1 MLINSW
7 LTLVKN
13 SLQKSHSLRAAS
25 SSRKRPRSVVSTQ
38 PAAEML
44 ETRALLS
51 AGSLDASFGNGGIV
65 TTNFIEVTNLPGW
78 SDSASSVALQA
89 DGRIV
94 VAGTTQPNGGPLGA
108 ISRYNADG
116 SLDTTFSGDG
126 KVSDA
131 RFNSIQD
138 VAVQAD
144 GRIVVVGRAY
154 PVNGN
159 LGNFAIGRF
168 DADGSPDTTFGTN
181 GLVITNPGAYD
192 TPYAVAVLG
201 DGKIL
206 VTGQSGQ
213 PGPEQPNGFTT
224 QKFNSDGTI
233 DSSFGNNG
241 LVRTFY
247 TAAEVPSNYG
257 GVGNVAARDVVV
269 QSDGKILVAGQTLE
283 LNNKF
288 AVVRYHSDG
297 SLDTSFDID
306 GRVSTSLGNGK
317 SYATSMAL
325 QGDGKLVVGGYFLAN
340 TGGGHDFAL
349 ARYNTD
355 GSLDTS
361 FNGDGKIVLDF
372 GGSNDFVYDVK
383 VQSDGAI
390 VVTGSVGNALA
401 VARFNPDGS
410 PDTSFGT
417 AGLVTTNV
425 QATSSGSE
433 VVIQPNGGIVVAG
446 TVNNGNG
453 NQFLN
458 RDFVVA
464 RYDGLSPVAVSI
476 AAANDASE
484 TGAVDGKFTVTLDAA
499 TTVDTV
505 VTYSVLASSTA
516 TVGADYATLSGTVTI
531 LAGSTSA
538 DIIVG
543 GIANDSIV
551 ESAEIINIQLTGS
564 TAGTSVINTASDTA
578 TISILDNDSAT
589 VSI

>member
-7 LTLVKN
+7 LTLVKK
-13 SLQKSHSLRAAS
+13 SLQTSNIHRAGKSI
-25 SSRKRPRSVVSTQ
+25 RKRTRNAISTQ
-38 PAAEML
+38 PATESL
-44 ETRALLS
+44 EARALLS

-65 TTNFIEVTNLPGW
+65 TTNFIEVTNTPGW
-78 SDSASSVALQA
+78 SDSASSVALQD
-89 DGRIV
+89 DGKLV
-94 VAGTTQPNGGPLGA
+94 VAGTIQPNGGPLGA
-108 ISRYNADG
+108 ISRYNTDG
-116 SLDTTFSGDG
+116 SLDTTFAAGG

-131 RFNSIQD
+131 RFNTLQD
-138 VAVQAD
+138 VAVQLD
-144 GRIVVVGRAY
+144 GKVVVVGRAY
-154 PVNGN
+154 PMNGAA
-159 LGNFAIGRF
+159 GNFAIGRF
-168 DADGSPDTTFGTN
+168 NADGSPDATFGTN
-181 GLVITNPGAYD
+181 GIVVTNPGVYD
-192 TPYAVAVLG
+192 TAYAVSLLG
-201 DGKIL
+201 NGKIL
-206 VTGQSGQ
+206 VAGQSGY
-213 PGPEQPNGFTT
+213 PGAEQPNGITL
-224 QKFNSDGTI
+224 QQFNSDGTI
-233 DSSFGNNG
+233 DTSFGNNG

-247 TAAEVPSNYG
+247 TTAEVPSNYG

-306 GRVSTSLGNGK
+306 GRVSTSLGNGR

-325 QGDGKLVVGGYFLAN
+325 QGDGKLIVGGYFLAN

-361 FNGDGKIVLDF
+361 FNGDGKVVLDF

-401 VARFNPDGS
+401 VARFNPDGTA
-410 PDTSFGT
+410 DASFGT
-417 AGLVTTNV
+417 AGLVTTTV

-476 AAANDASE
+476 AAANDAEDVPS
-484 TGAVDGKFTVTLDAA
+484 
-499 TTVDTV
+499 V
-505 VTYSVLASSTA
+505 V
-516 TVGADYATLSGTVTI
+516 
-531 LAGSTSA
+531 
-538 DIIVG
+538 
-543 GIANDSIV
+543 
-551 ESAEIINIQLTGS
+551 EM
-564 TAGTSVINTASDTA
+564 
-578 TISILDNDSAT
+578 
-589 VSI
+589 